1 MFHLFWVVLP
11 ALRLQ
16 NYDCFWLKW
25 CSRTTLKGSLSLAA
39 LFYSSLTRKGPTP
52 KALNV
57 TAKPKAATSC
67 HWAGLAQCCH
77 PHLSIP
83 VPFEAWD
90 MLQVI
95 NTFLMPPRILLL
107 SRTAPST
114 SPTSVVLLS
123 SAQGYGRCKLLFMHI
138 SKHTSPHPLW
148 IHFWGKGVM
157 PTPIRMISQ
166 LPSEL
171 PMCTFSWS
179 SGKLQPQGYDKVQSG
194 EPLEESQG

>member
-25 CSRTTLKGSLSLAA
+25 CSRTTLKGSLPLAA
-39 LFYSSLTRKGPTP
+39 LFCSSLTRKGPTP

-95 NTFLMPPRILLL
+95 NTFLMPARILLL

-114 SPTSVVLLS
+114 SPTSFVLLS
-123 SAQGYGRCKLLFMHI
+123 SAQSYGRCKLLFMHI
-138 SKHTSPHPLW
+138 SKHFSTSFVNPLLRKRRDAYSHQDDITASFRASNVHLFLVQW
-148 IHFWGKGVM
+148 KVATSGLWQV
-157 PTPIRMISQ
+157 Q
-166 LPSEL
+166 
-171 PMCTFSWS
+171 SWS
-179 SGKLQPQGYDKVQSG
+179 A
-194 EPLEESQG
+194 